1 MNCPLIQIF
10 YVLPKSKLLDAT
22 TISSLGS
29 YKETY
34 WF

>member
-1 MNCPLIQIF
+1 LI
-10 YVLPKSKLLDAT
+10 YVLPKSKFSVAT